1 MKLAI
6 RILLL
11 AAAVAVVALVYQR
24 FVSPEAIPVVL
35 ATVEVGRVEATI
47 ANTRAGTVK
56 ACRRSRLSPA
66 TGGQVAQLD
75 VREGDRTV
83 AGQVLMVL
91 WNDDLR
97 ARLALAESETEAAA
111 ARMRESCLN
120 SEMAAREARRL
131 RRLAE
136 QRAIAEDALDR
147 AVTQAS
153 ASEAACRAAGA
164 AHDVAQSQ
172 AQAVAAALELTY
184 LKAPFDGIVAE
195 VNAEIGEY
203 VTPSPPGI
211 PTPPA
216 VDLIA
221 DGCVFV
227 SAPIDEVDA
236 PAVAVGMDVC
246 VELDAF
252 PARRCS
258 GRVRR
263 IAPYVLDREK
273 QARTLEVEVEIQ
285 AAEEAEGLLP
295 GYTADVEIIAA
306 ARDGVLRVPT
316 EAVLERRRVLVYRET
331 DGMLETR
338 EFEPGIANWR
348 YTEVRSGLVAG
359 ERVALSIDREG
370 VREGARVVPEEAQG
384 P

>member
-1 MKLAI
+1 M
-6 RILLL
+6 R
-11 AAAVAVVALVYQR
+11 AAPALTGTGAR
-24 FVSPEAIPVVL
+24 
-35 ATVEVGRVEATI
+35 
-47 ANTRAGTVK
+47 RA
-56 ACRRSRLSPA
+56 RSRGEI
-66 TGGQVAQLD
+66 TG
-75 VREGDRTV
+75 
-83 AGQVLMVL
+83 
-91 WNDDLR
+91 
-97 ARLALAESETEAAA
+97 S
-111 ARMRESCLN
+111 
-120 SEMAAREARRL
+120 
-131 RRLAE
+131 
-136 QRAIAEDALDR
+136 
-147 AVTQAS
+147 
-153 ASEAACRAAGA
+153 
-164 AHDVAQSQ
+164 
-172 AQAVAAALELTY
+172 
-184 LKAPFDGIVAE
+184 
-195 VNAEIGEY
+195 
-203 VTPSPPGI
+203 
-211 PTPPA
+211 
-216 VDLIA
+216 
-221 DGCVFV
+221 
-227 SAPIDEVDA
+227 
-236 PAVAVGMDVC
+236 
-246 VELDAF
+246 
-252 PARRCS
+252 RRCS